1 MKHIKLYE
9 EFIAESEVVNEDLLQ
24 SLLPVVAL
32 AAWWAPWMFAI
43 WLGTDAGQEFQNSP
57 SWKDQFKK
65 WQSDRAVTKIVA
77 RLQDDKDIAQFL
89 LLPKAKQR
97 GEWQK
102 LIASKLTSSEMDY
115 LKKISKGPFYTL

>member
-1 MKHIKLYE
+1 MKHIQTYE
-9 EFIAESEVVNEDLLQ
+9 NFIAESEVVNEDLLQ

-32 AAWWAPWMFAI
+32 ATWWAPWMFAI

-65 WQSDRAVTKIVA
+65 WQSDRAVTKIVT

-102 LIASKLTSSEMDY
+102 LIASKLTPSEMDY